1 MLGISDPDGYEG
13 GFYLQSTPSLAS
25 RRLVRTNPGDLVV
38 HSFDLPHGV
47 HVLSGIRYSL
57 LLFAKPSKRSVRE
70 GTTPWYSTIATL
82 GDPDALYNK
91 AGDYWRGRNGRAP
104 DLLKAIQLFKQS
116 AEAGHDFAQTS
127 FYLAC
132 RDSAQEAEA
141 AALRKKVR
149 GVIRSRSPKKSGKE
163 VKAIVEQFSVS
174 DLRKALSE
182 AGEADPTG
190 PGTEG
195 NPASALILRAMRNCS
210 SISAAYFLNQAAAAG
225 QARAQKILGD
235 ALLRGEHI
243 EKDKIWASR
252 WMRMAAE
259 SLEVEGA
266 YTFGE
271 MLWHGAG
278 VAKDRQEAVRWFKR
292 SAKAGWPRAQ
302 RRIGKLFLKGTL
314 VPKDAKKGKLWLSRA
329 ARAGLDV
336 DVEEEEEEEEEVSA
350 DAPGVGRKIHWIRAE
365 L

>member
-1 MLGISDPDGYEG
+1 
-13 GFYLQSTPSLAS
+13 
-25 RRLVRTNPGDLVV
+25 
-38 HSFDLPHGV
+38 
-47 HVLSGIRYSL
+47 
-57 LLFAKPSKRSVRE
+57 
-70 GTTPWYSTIATL
+70 
-82 GDPDALYNK
+82 
-91 AGDYWRGRNGRAP
+91 
-104 DLLKAIQLFKQS
+104 
-116 AEAGHDFAQTS
+116 
-127 FYLAC
+127 
-132 RDSAQEAEA
+132 
-141 AALRKKVR
+141 
-149 GVIRSRSPKKSGKE
+149 
-163 VKAIVEQFSVS
+163 
-174 DLRKALSE
+174 
-182 AGEADPTG
+182 
-190 PGTEG
+190 
-195 NPASALILRAMRNCS
+195 
-210 SISAAYFLNQAAAAG
+210 
-225 QARAQKILGD
+225 
-235 ALLRGEHI
+235 
-243 EKDKIWASR
+243 
-252 WMRMAAE
+252 MRMAAE